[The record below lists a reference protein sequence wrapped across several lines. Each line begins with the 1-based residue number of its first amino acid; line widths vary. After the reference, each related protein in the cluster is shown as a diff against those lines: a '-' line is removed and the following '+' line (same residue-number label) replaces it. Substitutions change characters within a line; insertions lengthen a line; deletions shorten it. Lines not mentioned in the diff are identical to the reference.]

1 MAHIQYN
8 GFASR
13 DYIPLSA
20 HPARCFAF
28 HYFVLSCIL
37 QPSFRLGSV
46 FGYGPKNH
54 PPYSFLMTEKK
65 GRAIRLAPHAR
76 DGIANPLNM
85 AATSGARC
93 NRIAIDT
100 YKRVRE
106 SRKSH
111 AAHLPHPR
119 RPAEDH
125 LSLFAKKETLSGST
139 ICSRNSP
146 APSASSHST
155 NPQSL
160 AASASSSISDSSS
173 LRTWR
178 RS

>member
-1 MAHIQYN
+1 MPN
-8 GFASR
+8 
-13 DYIPLSA
+13 
-20 HPARCFAF
+20 
-28 HYFVLSCIL
+28 
-37 QPSFRLGSV
+37 
-46 FGYGPKNH
+46 
-54 PPYSFLMTEKK
+54 
-65 GRAIRLAPHAR
+65 RLASHAPN
-76 DGIANPLNM
+76 GIANPLNM
-85 AATSGARC
+85 AAISGARC

-100 YKRVRE
+100 HRYVIE

-111 AAHLPHPR
+111 AAYFPHPR

-125 LSLFAKKETLSGST
+125 LSLFTKKETLSGST

-173 LRTWR
+173 QRTLRAHER
-178 RS
+178 ASLDLQACANGPQGRLPNQSVVCLLLAIPKADFLRKVSFQ